1 MRDIGL
7 SMRNG
12 LTVDFQIIGVR
23 VGGVLRSDDGYL
35 SDDLVAN
42 GIGGVSSGVVVR

>member
-12 LTVDFQIIGVR
+12 LTVEFQIIGVR
-23 VGGVLRSDDGYL
+23 VRGVLHSDDRYL

-42 GIGGVSSGVVVR
+42 EIGSVSSGVVVR